1 MSVCVFIPGW
11 ERWSTS
17 SQRSTE
23 LLLPVWRLVVDV
35 VQCGLFLY
43 KLHECSDCVPLGG
56 YFGELWG
63 PLHRQTVEGLPSFC
77 YLCRQA
83 NRSWEGKWQWTQ
95 YGCTRVPNKTGPN
108 APLVLFLC
116 AQVQLK
122 QVIPRTQLEQME
134 YSLAAE
140 RRRMRLL
147 HAEIIT
153 DLLSSSTAQPGS
165 GSSHG
170 GSVTR
175 FSAVRTADVVF
186 LFWLSQENA
195 RSTRMPCRPSRRE
208 WRAWSWYCRR
218 IRTTKSAP
226 LGARL
231 WRGWRTWL
239 RFLRG
244 VYKQPG
250 PSSPQLPPGEH

>member
-1 MSVCVFIPGW
+1 M
-11 ERWSTS
+11 
-17 SQRSTE
+17 
-23 LLLPVWRLVVDV
+23 
-35 VQCGLFLY
+35 
-43 KLHECSDCVPLGG
+43 
-56 YFGELWG
+56 
-63 PLHRQTVEGLPSFC
+63 
-77 YLCRQA
+77 
-83 NRSWEGKWQWTQ
+83 
-95 YGCTRVPNKTGPN
+95 
-108 APLVLFLC
+108 
-116 AQVQLK
+116 QLK

-153 DLLSSSTAQPGS
+153 DLLSSSTAQPGT
-165 GSSHG
+165 GGSHG
-170 GSVTR
+170 GSVTQR
-175 FSAVRTADVVF
+175 SAVRTADVVF

-208 WRAWSWYCRR
+208 WRAWSWSCRL
-218 IRTTKSAP
+218 ILTTKSAP

-244 VYKQPG
+244 VYQQPG
-250 PSSPQLPPGEH
+250 PSSPQIPPGEHEGVPGLDGLVLLARSSSCTCSPQRRPKGRWPNDLTWLLSQRRTILFSQNGPSDV